1 MCIMSER
8 KDGHM
13 ESPFPTKHLWVH
25 SVHLRARGWSV
36 CRAASIQC
44 VFYYY
49 TGNGATVVHCL
60 WCVCYPLS
68 NLVSTRSKNPQR
80 FSPLSQYLLSKLSKA
95 WWHDRPG
102 NMVIMFLIAVTHVSL
117 LSNQQCKLIFVVFV
131 AMSQCLHFI
140 GTFCLEYQFSWAC
153 VEQYLSI
160 ELS

>member
-1 MCIMSER
+1 MFAGQHRYSVFFITL
-8 KDGHM
+8 GM
-13 ESPFPTKHLWVH
+13 ELQ
-25 SVHLRARGWSV
+25 L
-36 CRAASIQC
+36 C
-44 VFYYY
+44 
-49 TGNGATVVHCL
+49 TVSDVYVTLCL
-60 WCVCYPLS
+60 TWCQHVPRTPS
-68 NLVSTRSKNPQR
+68 G

-131 AMSQCLHFI
+131 AMSQCLHFT